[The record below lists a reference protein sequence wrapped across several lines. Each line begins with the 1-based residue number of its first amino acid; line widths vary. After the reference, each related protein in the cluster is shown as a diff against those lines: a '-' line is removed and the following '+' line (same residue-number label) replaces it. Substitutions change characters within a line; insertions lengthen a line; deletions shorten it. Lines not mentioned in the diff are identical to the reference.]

1 MKEKAKWV
9 AERVLLAAVALAVM
23 VAVGVLL
30 LAFTPVKNAVLVATL
45 LSFIAIV
52 AMVLFVLMVVEL
64 VRGKQ

>member
-9 AERVLLAAVALAVM
+9 VERVLLAAVALAVM

-30 LAFTPVKNAVLVATL
+30 LTFTPVKYATLTATL